1 MMSADGYH
9 YFSNTALQIPHMSNF
24 EHLLSLLRQLDR
36 SDLKM
41 LKRSLDVHNEA
52 HANKQTEFLELLIA
66 NLDLQEHALMQKL
79 KKKRFD
85 ATQSKYL
92 IRCLTARIYDHWL
105 MDATINRKDNYSE
118 ATKATI
124 LVKKRILQIQ
134 ILWGKQQ
141 LQKLSALLVQTEKLA
156 EEFEL
161 LDELIELLRIR
172 QEFSGLRQ
180 GLKLYNELESQ
191 IQKATQLSALLKR
204 SKYMLNHCMLCQG
217 NAPSEQ
223 IPLKDIAS
231 LVQENFSAMAS
242 TICKRLQYYNCL
254 LQLELCQSQTDHTAA
269 KAICNELESLAI
281 ANPFL
286 ISIVQLGGIYLQQAY
301 HSLKDSEV
309 EICESYL
316 AKANPLIRH
325 SEMNLA
331 VADELA
337 FFCAF
342 HSGNWMAADEL
353 LQRIMKIPA
362 DHLPVDLEGRRHYYA
377 AWMHFVK
384 GEYALAN
391 KVLLSIP
398 RFKPEH
404 ADWDTGQR
412 FLKIMTFAELGDL
425 DSMGQEID
433 ALRKHLFKEQKK
445 SNPTKRWN
453 LLFSLVRMLNRTES
467 DFRKVV
473 LENEAI
479 IQQLVSGDAEYRWAP
494 TGPELVP
501 VYVWLFQKSTASSK
515 KKDVRK
521 LGARDWIKPPMQF
534 ARMGMPQI

>member
-1 MMSADGYH
+1 
-9 YFSNTALQIPHMSNF
+9 MSNF
-24 EHLLSLLRQLDR
+24 EHLLNLLRELDR

-41 LKRSLDVHNEA
+41 LKRSVEVQNEA
-52 HANKQTEFLELLIA
+52 NANKQTEFLDLLVA
-66 NLDLQEHALMQKL
+66 NLDLQESALLQKL
-79 KKKRFD
+79 KKKRYNI
-85 ATQSKYL
+85 AQSKYL

-105 MDATINRKDNYSE
+105 MDSTIHRKDNYSE
-118 ATKATI
+118 VTKATI

-141 LQKLSALLVQTEKLA
+141 LQKLPALIAQTEKLA

-161 LDELIELLRIR
+161 LDDHLELLRIR
-172 QEFSGLRQ
+172 QEFLGLRQ
-180 GLKLYNELESQ
+180 GLKLYNELENQ
-191 IQKATQLSALLKR
+191 IQKLTQLSTLLKR

-217 NAPSEQ
+217 NASGALISQE
-223 IPLKDIAS
+223 DVAS
-231 LVQENFSAMAS
+231 LILENFSAMAVS
-242 TICKRLQYYNCL
+242 NSKRLQYYNCL
-254 LQLELCQSQTDHTAA
+254 LQLELCQSRLDHTAA
-269 KAICNELESLAI
+269 KALCIELESLANV
-281 ANPFL
+281 NPFL
-286 ISIVQLGGIYLQQAY
+286 ISGVQLGGIYLQQAY
-301 HSLKDSEV
+301 HALKDSEI
-309 EICESYL
+309 EMCQTYL
-316 AKANPLIRH
+316 SKAQPLIRH

-342 HSGNWMAADEL
+342 HAGNWIAADGV
-353 LQRIMKIPA
+353 LQKLMKIPS
-362 DHLPVDLEGRRHYYA
+362 DHLPVDLEGRRHYYS

-398 RFKPEH
+398 RFKPEY

-412 FLKIMTFAELGDL
+412 FLKIMTFAELNDL

-433 ALRKHLFKEQKK
+433 SLRKHLFKIQKK
-445 SNPTKRWN
+445 GNPTNRWN

-473 LENEAI
+473 FENEAI
-479 IQQLVSGDAEYRWAP
+479 IQQLLSDDPQYRWAP

-501 VYVWLFQKSTASSK
+501 VYVWMIHKSAHASKRQNIPVGIFLLQSPATF
-515 KKDVRK
+515 
-521 LGARDWIKPPMQF
+521 LSF
-534 ARMGMPQI
+534 AV